1 MAYAENLHI
10 FLQDFGVP
18 ARLTSAA
25 LGTEKLVLLDEPDAE
40 IFGGE
45 QVAGDKIITY
55 VESDFPG
62 LISGTQITVDGV
74 AWKVRGAPQRLDDGK
89 FARAGLKK

>member
-1 MAYAENLHI
+1 MAFAEDLQVY
-10 FLQDFGVP
+10 LQDFGVP
-18 ARLTSAA
+18 ARLTADAPGS
-25 LGTEKLVLLDEPDAE
+25 EKLVLLDEPDAE

-55 VESDFPG
+55 VADDFPG
-62 LISGTQITVDGV
+62 LVSGVQITVDGV
-74 AWKVRGAPQRLDDGK
+74 AWKVRGAPQRLDDGR

>member
-1 MAYAENLHI
+1 MAFGEDLQV

-18 ARLTSAA
+18 ARLTAA
-25 LGTEKLVLLDEPDAE
+25 APGTEKRVLLDEPDAE

-55 VESDFPG
+55 IESEFPG
-62 LISGTQITVDGV
+62 LVSGTQITVDGV
-74 AWKVRGAPQRLDDGK
+74 AWRVRGAPQRLDDGK